1 MLKGF
6 QLLWILKQ
14 GFDSLCQKFGFGKS
28 FIIWIEILLKDQLSC
43 VKNGGTTTQYFN
55 VERGAPQSDPIFAY
69 LFILIIA
76 ILFLLIKKHPK
87 IKGIEIFEDCFLYT
101 VYTDDTM
108 LFLNDSQSIA
118 YLVELFITFS
128 IFLRNK
134 TKSNKM

>member
-55 VERGAPQSDPIFAY
+55 AERGAPQSDPI
-69 LFILIIA
+69 L
-76 ILFLLIKKHPK
+76 H
-87 IKGIEIFEDCFLYT
+87 
-101 VYTDDTM
+101 
-108 LFLNDSQSIA
+108 
-118 YLVELFITFS
+118 TFS
-128 IFLRNK
+128 Y
-134 TKSNKM
+134 